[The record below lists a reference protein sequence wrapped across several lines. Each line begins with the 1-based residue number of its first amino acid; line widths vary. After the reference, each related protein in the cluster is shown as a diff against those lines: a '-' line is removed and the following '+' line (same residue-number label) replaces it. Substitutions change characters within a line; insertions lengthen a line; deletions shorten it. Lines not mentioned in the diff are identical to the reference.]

1 MISHAYRP
9 HPILQLRQINS
20 SNQGLFCRFKSSA
33 RGNVYGKVSAGK
45 KTAQR
50 GSRSKR
56 NANTAY
62 KGKKSKRVFQQT
74 GELLYSI
81 NAVLSALKH
90 AENSGR
96 RHIFK
101 LHVQDSKLYESKRTG
116 IHFIE
121 ELAKKIHVNIDY
133 TTKHNLNN
141 ITQNVKHQGVAL
153 DCSEVNTPTLNLTD
167 LENLS
172 NHPTSSRP
180 PIILHLDEFNDPRN
194 FGSVLRTAAF
204 FGVDMITFAKKN
216 SCPISPTVSVVAA
229 GAVDELSAQ
238 NKLQA
243 VNMNTPDF
251 LHAASSDCGYNI
263 FGTSLNPNAIDAT
276 QMKLSKPTILVFGNE
291 GRGMRKQVSNACD
304 TLYKIPTGATNGASS
319 VDSLNVGVSVGVCL
333 WQLHSSAKGDMSY

>member
-9 HPILQLRQINS
+9 HLILHLRRITFP
-20 SNQGLFCRFKSSA
+20 NQALFCRFKSSA
-33 RGNVYGKVSAGK
+33 KGNVYGNVSAAK
-45 KTAQR
+45 KTVQR

-56 NANTAY
+56 NLNATP
-62 KGKKSKRVFQQT
+62 KGKKCKLVFQQK

-90 AENSGR
+90 AETSGR
-96 RHIFK
+96 HKIFK

-121 ELAKKIHVNIDY
+121 ELAKKMHVNINY
-133 TTKHNLNN
+133 TTKHSLNN
-141 ITQNVKHQGVAL
+141 ITQNAKHQGVAL
-153 DCSEVNTPTLNLTD
+153 DCSEVNTPTINLMD

-172 NHPTSSRP
+172 NDPASSRP

-238 NKLQA
+238 NKLHA
-243 VNMNTPDF
+243 VNINTPDF

-263 FGTSLNPNAIDAT
+263 FGTLLNPNAIDAT
-276 QMKLSKPTILVFGNE
+276 QMELSKPTILVFGNE

-304 TLYKIPTGATNGASS
+304 TLYKIPTGVTNGTSS

-333 WQLHSSAKGDMSY
+333 WQLLSSAKGNMPC

>member
-74 GELLYSI
+74 GEMLYSI

-153 DCSEVNTPTLNLTD
+153 DCSEVNTPTINLMD

-172 NHPTSSRP
+172 NDPASSRP
-180 PIILHLDEFNDPRN
+180 PII
-194 FGSVLRTAAF
+194 VLMNLMIKILVAYYERCI
-204 FGVDMITFAKKN
+204 FGVDMITFAKKFL
-216 SCPISPTVSVVAA
+216 SYQSYVSVVAA

-238 NKLQA
+238 NKLHA
-243 VNMNTPDF
+243 VNINTPDF

-263 FGTSLNPNAIDAT
+263 FGTLLNPNAIDAT
-276 QMKLSKPTILVFGNE
+276 QMELSKPTILVFGNE

-304 TLYKIPTGATNGASS
+304 TLYKIPTGVTNGTSS

-333 WQLHSSAKGDMSY
+333 WQLLSSAKGNMPC